1 MIRFQSNEMERIR
14 KPNKTNE
21 RGILVSL
28 NGSVNRRDDPG
39 SEEIRRSSGDGR
51 EVSIGRESDGR
62 G

>member
-1 MIRFQSNEMERIR
+1 MERIR